1 MKIAV
6 AGAGYVGL
14 SLAVLLSQN
23 YEVIAYDL
31 DVTKIDKI
39 NDRISPIEDFE
50 ISSFFESKKLNLFA
64 TNDKNIAYSG
74 AKFIIV
80 ATPTNFDIENNYFD
94 TKSIESVIADVQ
106 TINPAA
112 TVIIKSTIPIGFM
125 RWIKAKFPQ
134 MKLIFSPEFLR
145 EGKALYDNLYPSRI
159 VIGDKSDDAVL
170 FSEMLVHCAIKKDIE
185 VIFTNDMEAESIKL
199 FANTYLAMRVAFFN
213 ELDNY
218 CLHNQLN
225 SADIINGLSLDSRI
239 GNYYNNPSFGYGG
252 YCLPKDT
259 KQLLVNYKDIPQSL
273 IGAIVDS
280 NQIRKTFIAEEIL
293 KLKPHTVGIYRLI
306 MKHDSDNFRDAAIL
320 DIMKILQ
327 DKNIECIVYEPNL
340 TNNQMIDIFAL
351 ENNLVVFKEKSDV
364 ILTNRLNNELND
376 VLGKVFTRDI
386 YTRD

>member
-14 SLAVLLSQN
+14 SLAVLLSQK

-39 NDRISPIEDFE
+39 NDRISPIEDCE
-50 ISSFFESKKLNLFA
+50 ISSFFENKNLNLFA
-64 TNDKNIAYSG
+64 TNDKNIAYSD
-74 AKFIIV
+74 AKFIII
-80 ATPTNFDIENNYFD
+80 ATPTNFDVENNYFD
-94 TKSIESVIADVQ
+94 TKSIEYVVADVQ
-106 TINPAA
+106 KLNPAA

-125 RWIKAKFPQ
+125 RGVKAKFPQ

-170 FSEMLVHCAIKKDIE
+170 FSEMLVNCAIKKDIE

-259 KQLLVNYKDIPQSL
+259 KQLLVNYKEIPQSL

-280 NQIRKTFIAEEIL
+280 NQIRKNFIAEEVL
-293 KLKPHTVGIYRLI
+293 KLKPQKVGIYRLV

-320 DIMKILQ
+320 DIMKILKA
-327 DKNIECIVYEPNL
+327 KNIECIVYEPNL